1 MKSASQQKA
10 SHYFRTKTMIHKMT
24 GSIVLLAFA
33 TLTAYDAQAA
43 KLPPFIKIVS
53 AQGATYFIDPGKISS
68 IVNSYVL
75 VREKTT
81 EPGEIGVRAGTKR
94 PHLLGIPGF
103 PGGIPIDGDAKDFIK
118 SNHLESKFVTVHQ
131 ASLGQDQAMNSVEP
145 VYVRASAVSAIEIP
159 DQNKP
164 VCPKGSKKPLDNSCR
179 DERVK
184 ATIYPGPPA
193 NIGASAFQ
201 VTEAPEEVK
210 KLIDDIR
217 VTQESSE

>member
-1 MKSASQQKA
+1 
-10 SHYFRTKTMIHKMT
+10 MIPKMT

-33 TLTAYDAQAA
+33 TLTYDAQAA

-53 AQGATYFIDPGKISS
+53 PQGATYFIDPGKISS

-81 EPGEIGVRAGTKR
+81 EPGEIGVRAGAKR

-118 SNHLESKFVTVHQ
+118 SNHFESKFVTLHQ
-131 ASLGQDQAMNSVEP
+131 ASLSQDQAMNSVEP

-159 DQNKP
+159 DQSKP
-164 VCPKGSKKPLDNSCR
+164 VCPKGSKKPLDNTCR

-201 VTEAPEEVK
+201 VTEAPK
-210 KLIDDIR
+210 RSRD
-217 VTQESSE
+217 